1 MSQIQGLILIQGI
14 YCGNDLVVF
23 HILDCNMRQDQGL
36 NLIKGIC
43 FL

>member
-1 MSQIQGLILIQGI
+1 MSQIQGLTLIQGI

-23 HILDCNMRQDQGL
+23 HISGRNMSQDQGL
-36 NLIKGIC
+36 NLIQGIC